1 MAIQTQSISYEV
13 QGKPYEGVLAWDD
26 ASSDPRP
33 GIMVC
38 HAWGGQGDFEAD
50 KCRMLAELGYVA
62 LAVDVYGQ
70 GIRGT
75 TTDENAKLMQ
85 PLMDDRAELQRRLQG
100 SLAALQQDD
109 RVDEN
114 SIAAIGFCFGGLC
127 VLDVA
132 RAGTDIAGVVSFHG
146 LLGRPDDLDAQPIK
160 AKVMMLH
167 GWDDPMATPDS
178 VLDVTKELSEAGA
191 DWQLH
196 AYGATVHAFTNPA
209 ANDPGMGTVYSA
221 KAEKRSLAA
230 IGVKFPDTCRF
241 S

>member
-13 QGKPYEGVLAWDD
+13 KGKPYEGVLAWDD
-26 ASSDPRP
+26 ALTGPRP

-38 HAWGGQGDFEAD
+38 HAWGGQGDFEVD

-85 PLMDDRAELQRRLQG
+85 PLIDDRAELQTRLQG

-114 SIAAIGFCFGGLC
+114 NIAAIGFCFGGLC

-146 LLGRPDDLDAQPIK
+146 LLGRPDDLDAQPIG
-160 AKVMMLH
+160 AKVMILH
-167 GWDDPMATPDS
+167 GWDDPMATPDA
-178 VLDVTKELSEAGA
+178 VLDVTRELSEAGA

-196 AYGATVHAFTNPA
+196 AYGATVHAFTNPV

-230 IGVKFPDTCRF
+230 MQSFLEELFG
-241 S
+241 